1 MHQIPLDLPPLPAYV
16 TRGTLIDT
24 YHGPLPVEDL
34 VTDDL
39 VMTKDGGFQPVR
51 WIGSIRAEGRGRL
64 APVRIAPGA
73 QGNNRSLIVSQ
84 HHLIL
89 LSDWRAELL
98 FGTREVLAPARALV
112 DEDTIWIQEGGV
124 IDYYALLFEQHE
136 IIYTEEAFSGSF
148 HPLGP
153 ACDIMGEAMNR
164 EMRTAVS
171 LDRFKASARPILKPY
186 EVRALRS
193 YGD

>member
-1 MHQIPLDLPPLPAYV
+1 MAHLPLDLPPLPAYV

-39 VMTKDGGFQPVR
+39 IMTKDGGFQPVR
-51 WIGSIRAEGRGRL
+51 WIGSVRAEARGRL
-64 APVRIAPGA
+64 APVRISAGTH
-73 QGNNRSLIVSQ
+73 GNNRSLLVSQ

-89 LSDWRAELL
+89 LNDWRAELL

-112 DEDTIWIQEGGV
+112 NDETIWVQEGGV
-124 IDYYALLFEQHE
+124 IDYYALLMTRHE

-148 HPLGP
+148 HPDGP
-153 ACDIMGEAMNR
+153 GCEVMGDALNR
-164 EMRTAVS
+164 EMRAAV
-171 LDRFKASARPILKPY
+171 RQENFRHAARPILKPY

-193 YGD
+193 YAE